1 MNYSKKNDNKRTLF
15 QFKRVRDIVQGSG
28 IYFALLML
36 IIILGFVSPS
46 LVSLRHI
53 LNITRQASALGIVAI
68 GQTFVI
74 MNQGVDFSVGATVTL
89 IEILTAGMVSGRD
102 EMILP
107 VVLFCLFVGALIGL
121 INGIA
126 ITKLKLVPF
135 VMTLVMSSMITGIYL
150 IYTGGSP
157 RGRVPEFLRF
167 IGGGRIGNFFPAA
180 IVVLIIVSV
189 IFFLVLRFTIF
200 GRHIY
205 FSGANPIASYFSGI
219 KVDLVIIINYVI
231 SGLCAA
237 IAGILLAGYIGTGS
251 LEVGSEYTLNSIAAV
266 LMGGT
271 LFSGGRGGIG
281 GSIGGALAL
290 TFLFSLLTIL
300 GMPHSGKLI
309 MRGLIII
316 TVVLLSTCNSENNL

>member
-1 MNYSKKNDNKRTLF
+1 MNDTKKNTINRNLI
-15 QFKRVRDIVQGSG
+15 QFNRVRDIIQGSG
-28 IYFALLML
+28 IYFALLVL
-36 IIILGFVSPS
+36 IIISGFVSPS

-89 IEILTAGMVSGRD
+89 IEILTAGMISGRN

-107 VVLFCLFVGALIGL
+107 VVFFCLLIGALIGL

-126 ITKLKLVPF
+126 ITKLRLVPF
-135 VMTLVMSSMITGIYL
+135 VMTLVMSSMITGVYL
-150 IYTGGSP
+150 LYTGGSP
-157 RGRVPEFLRF
+157 RGRVPEILRF
-167 IGGGRIGNFFPAA
+167 IGGGRIGNFFPTA
-180 IVVLIIVSV
+180 ILVLIIIAA
-189 IFFLVLRFTIF
+189 IFFLVLRFTVF
-200 GRHIY
+200 GRNTY
-205 FSGANPIASYFSGI
+205 FTGANPIASYFSGV
-219 KVDLVIIINYVI
+219 KTDLIIIMSYII

-251 LEVGSEYTLNSIAAV
+251 LEVGSEYTLNSIASV

-309 MRGLIII
+309 MKGLIII
-316 TVVLLSTCNSENNL
+316 IMVLMSTLKKGNNI

>member
-1 MNYSKKNDNKRTLF
+1 MNYFKKNDNKSTLF
-15 QFKRVRDIVQGSG
+15 IFKRVWDIVQDSG
-28 IYFALLML
+28 IYFALFIL
-36 IIILGFVSPS
+36 IIISGFISPS
-46 LVSLRHI
+46 LVSVRHL

-107 VVLFCLFVGALIGL
+107 VVLFCLAIGALIGL
-121 INGIA
+121 INGVF

-135 VMTLVMSSMITGIYL
+135 VMTLVMSSMITGVYL

-157 RGRVPEFLRF
+157 RGRVPDFLRF
-167 IGGGRIGNFFPAA
+167 IGGGRLGNFFPTA
-180 IVVLIIVSV
+180 IVILIIVTT

-200 GRHIY
+200 GRYVY

-219 KVDLVIIINYVI
+219 KVDLIVI
-231 SGLCAA
+231 SSYIISSLCAA

-271 LFSGGRGGIG
+271 LFSGGRGGII
-281 GSIGGALAL
+281 GSIGGALTL

-300 GMPHSGKLI
+300 GIPHSGKLI

-316 TVVLLSTCNSENNL
+316 TMVLLSCIKKRG